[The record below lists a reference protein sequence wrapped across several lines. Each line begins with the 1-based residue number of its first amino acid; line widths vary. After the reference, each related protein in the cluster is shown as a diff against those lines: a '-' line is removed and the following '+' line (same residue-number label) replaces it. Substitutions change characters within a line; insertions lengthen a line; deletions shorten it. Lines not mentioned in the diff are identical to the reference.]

1 MASHKTVLAHE
12 KRADKLARS
21 EDTGYQA
28 HLRYGSHQSLTRGWL
43 QPTMM
48 TDSLVRK
55 EIYGQEIKEG
65 YAPDIHSPNTCPKE
79 TLVKITKAEPGGIG
93 AKGVWDPAKTGFTPG
108 KENETMRQYLAGEF
122 ITQE

>member
-1 MASHKTVLAHE
+1 VTSRTKLTLLGVIAGVLVGLMTPPRRLADASNYVL
-12 KRADKLARS
+12 
-21 EDTGYQA
+21 
-28 HLRYGSHQSLTRGWL
+28 
-43 QPTMM
+43 M